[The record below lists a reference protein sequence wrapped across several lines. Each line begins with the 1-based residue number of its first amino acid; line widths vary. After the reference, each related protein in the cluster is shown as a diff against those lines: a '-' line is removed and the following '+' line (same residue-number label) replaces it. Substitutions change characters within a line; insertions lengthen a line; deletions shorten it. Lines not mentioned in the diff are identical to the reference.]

1 MRNRRHQAGQSLA
14 EFGIV
19 LPVLIALI
27 LGMLELGWA
36 LYQSQVAASIA
47 REGSNLISRNV
58 TLQAAQQAIISVGN
72 VGPVRTDAANPN
84 TKVFFSVIR
93 LGTSGANSG
102 VAIIAQRFSW
112 GALTANSKLGNPP
125 QNRYNSPASNPAD
138 PNYMA
143 IDPANDATI
152 RMTVGSL
159 PGGLTLAAGETFFV
173 TEIFTKRTS
182 IAPFIPLPATLYA
195 PAYF

>member
-1 MRNRRHQAGQSLA
+1 MRNRRYQGGQSLT

-58 TLQAAQQAIISVGN
+58 TFQAAQQAIISVGN
-72 VGPVRTDAANPN
+72 VGPVRTGVADPN

-93 LGTSGANSG
+93 LGTTGSNNN

-112 GALTANSKLGNPP
+112 GGLTASSKLGNPA
-125 QNRYNSPASNPAD
+125 QNRYNSPASTPAD
-138 PNYMA
+138 PNYNA

-152 RMTVGSL
+152 RMTAGAL
-159 PGGLTLAAGETFFV
+159 PGGITLAAGDTFFV
-173 TEIFTKRTS
+173 TEIFTRRTS